1 MKKKSF
7 RYALIISLAI
17 LLVSTAFLLLEMWE
31 KRQGEFS
38 AAGFLDTTM
47 EYKGQEYVLKDNVET
62 FLVLGLDKFEG
73 VLTNDSYNNDQ
84 QADFLLLLV
93 FDNEKKQCEAIQIN
107 RDTMANMSV
116 LGVAGQKI
124 DTVNKQI
131 ALAHTYGN
139 GKEVSCRNTADAV
152 SELLLGVNIDHYI
165 SLTMDAVP
173 VLNDLVGGV
182 EVTLLEDFTDV
193 DAAMVKGKTVTLKGE
208 QALHYVR
215 TRYGLEDSSN
225 SARMERQKQYIQA
238 LYEQSMQRVSQD
250 EEFLVEAT
258 VKLADHMVSDRSVNR
273 LQELAE
279 KFAAYEFKGVNSIE
293 GELVLG
299 EEFMEFYPNEDAIK
313 ETVVNLFYE

>member
-1 MKKKSF
+1 
-7 RYALIISLAI
+7 
-17 LLVSTAFLLLEMWE
+17 
-31 KRQGEFS
+31 
-38 AAGFLDTTM
+38 
-47 EYKGQEYVLKDNVET
+47 
-62 FLVLGLDKFEG
+62 
-73 VLTNDSYNNDQ
+73 
-84 QADFLLLLV
+84 
-93 FDNEKKQCEAIQIN
+93 
-107 RDTMANMSV
+107 
-116 LGVAGQKI
+116 
-124 DTVNKQI
+124 
-131 ALAHTYGN
+131 
-139 GKEVSCRNTADAV
+139 
-152 SELLLGVNIDHYI
+152 VNIDHYI